1 MRRDSVVRT
10 AGRKAT
16 IQDIALDT
24 GLSVST
30 VSRAL
35 AGTRKVSDDRV
46 KIVEE
51 SAARLRYR
59 LNKTARALRTSTT
72 GTVGMVVPNI
82 VNPFFPAIVES
93 VETAL
98 AEAEL
103 SLVLCTAQGSHEIEA
118 RRIEILLEQNVDG
131 LLITPVDFHES
142 ARAVR
147 HAAEVVHVIQVDRA
161 TDVSTD
167 RVLVDQGAGMTALLE
182 HLVSQGCESFAY
194 VGAEETSSTAER
206 RHRAYVAG
214 ISKLGLE
221 GADRALHGTFSVEW
235 GEEAAKSLLEKRTGM
250 PDAVVCANDF
260 IAVGLIRAL
269 RRSGLRVPEE
279 VLVSGFDDS
288 TVGRIVDIP
297 LTTVRQPLDQLGAE
311 AVRMLL
317 QAGANKDRVARSLS
331 LEPTLIIRKST
342 GGND

>member
-1 MRRDSVVRT
+1 MIRDNVVQDRRRV
-10 AGRKAT
+10 T
-16 IQDIALDT
+16 IQDVAADT
-24 GLSVST
+24 GFSTST

-35 AGTRKVSDDRV
+35 AGTRKVSEDRV

-59 LNKTARALRTSTT
+59 VNKTARALRTSTT
-72 GTVGMVVPNI
+72 GTIGMVVPNI

-98 AEAEL
+98 ANADL

-118 RRIEILLEQNVDG
+118 RRIELLLEQNVDG
-131 LLITPVDFHES
+131 LIISPVDFHKS
-142 ARAVR
+142 ATAVR
-147 HAAEVVHVIQVDRA
+147 HATEVAHVIQVDRTA
-161 TDVSTD
+161 DVSTD
-167 RVLVDQGAGMTALLE
+167 RVLVDQAAGIWALLE
-182 HLVSQGCESFAY
+182 HLVSQGCHSFAY
-194 VGAEETSSTAER
+194 VGAEKTSSIAVQ

-214 ISKLGLE
+214 VSKLGME
-221 GADRALHGTFSVEW
+221 GAERALHGSFSIEW
-235 GEEAAKSLLEKRTGM
+235 GQAAAKSLLEGRKGM

-260 IAVGLIRAL
+260 IAVGLERVL
-269 RRSGLRVPEE
+269 GRSGVRVPED
-279 VLVSGFDDS
+279 VLVTGFDDS
-288 TVGRIVDIP
+288 AVGRIVDVP
-297 LTTVRQPLDQLGAE
+297 LTTIRQPLDRLGAE

-317 QAGANKDRVARSLS
+317 PTGANKDRVARSLL

>member
-1 MRRDSVVRT
+1 MRQDNVVRV
-10 AGRKAT
+10 RRRST
-16 IQDIALDT
+16 IQDIAVDT

-35 AGTRKVSDDRV
+35 AGTRRVSDDRV

-51 SAARLRYR
+51 SAARLHYR

-103 SLVLCTAQGSHEIEA
+103 SLVLCTAQGSHKIETS
-118 RRIEILLEQNVDG
+118 RIEILLEHNVDG
-131 LLITPVDFHES
+131 LLISPVDFHES

-147 HAAEVVHVIQVDRA
+147 HATEVVHVIQVDRA

-167 RVLVDQGAGMTALLE
+167 RVLVDQAAGITALLD
-182 HLVSQGCESFAY
+182 HLVTQGCQSFAY
-194 VGAEETSSTAER
+194 VGAEETSSTAEQ

-214 ISKLGLE
+214 VSRLGLE
-221 GADRALHGTFSVEW
+221 GADRALHGTFSFEW
-235 GEEAAKSLLEKRTGM
+235 GEEAAKSLLEMRTAM

-260 IAVGLIRAL
+260 IAVGVVRAL
-269 RRSGLRVPEE
+269 RRSGFRVPED
-279 VLVSGFDDS
+279 VLVTGFDNS
-288 TVGRIVDIP
+288 IVGRIVDIP

-317 QAGANKDRVARSLS
+317 QPGDNEGRGARSLS
-331 LEPTLIIRKST
+331 LEPTLIIRRST